1 MEENRALGYVKS
13 LERTVEMDCRSV
25 KEALED
31 LQEMCRIVSPEKNVP
46 TGIIVDI
53 REIYKLIQT
62 RFTEI
67 KAIQQLLK
75 GKYHQY
81 SRRDPLRDKEILEMG
96 FIAKT
101 TFTRFEEN
109 VKLIIEKE
117 KAKEREKAARASQRD
132 KILLWFNSREK
143 QILFLRKIRT
153 LKELDY
159 KPMPGKPVDD
169 RRGMAGVRSLTL
181 FLIEGEA
188 PLIDSFQSQI
198 RLREHD
204 QIERYH
210 ERELRGVLAHL
221 REVDPSEI
229 ERLFQLFFE
238 KTKILNLKCVLIPIH
253 PHKDINPEKIDSVA
267 EILKEMNGGEVR
279 TVSM

>member
-1 MEENRALGYVKS
+1 MEDHRALIYVKS

-25 KEALED
+25 KESLED
-31 LQEMCRIVSPEKNVP
+31 LQEMCRIVNPAKNVP

-53 REIYKLIQT
+53 REIYKSIQT

-101 TFTRFEEN
+101 TFSRFEEN
-109 VKLIIEKE
+109 VKLIIERE
-117 KAKEREKAARASQRD
+117 KAKEREKTARASQRD
-132 KILLWFNSREK
+132 KILQWFNSREK
-143 QILFLRKIRT
+143 QIQFLRKMRT

-159 KPMPGKPVDD
+159 KPMDGKLVDE
-169 RRGMAGVRSLTL
+169 RRGVAGVRSLTL

-188 PLIDSFQSQI
+188 PLIDSFQSQM

-210 ERELRGVLAHL
+210 GKELRGVLAHL
-221 REVDPSEI
+221 RDVDPSEI
-229 ERLFQLFFE
+229 ERLFQLLFE
-238 KTKILNLKCVLIPIH
+238 KTKILDLKCVLIPIY
-253 PHKDINPEKIDSVA
+253 PHKDIDPGEIDSVA
-267 EILKEMNGGEVR
+267 EILKEMKGGEVR
-279 TVSM
+279 TISM

>member
-1 MEENRALGYVKS
+1 MEDHRAQVYVRS

-25 KEALED
+25 KEALDD
-31 LQEMCRIVSPEKNVP
+31 LQGMCRIVSPEKNVP

-53 REIYKLIQT
+53 REIHKTIQT
-62 RFTEI
+62 RLTEI

-81 SRRDPLRDKEILEMG
+81 ARKDPLRDKEILEMG

-101 TFTRFEEN
+101 TFSRFEEN

-132 KILLWFNSREK
+132 RILQWFNTREK
-143 QILFLRKIRT
+143 QILFLRKMRT

-159 KPMPGKPVDD
+159 KPMSGKLVDD
-169 RRGMAGVRSLTL
+169 RRGVAGVRSLTL

-210 ERELRGVLAHL
+210 ESELRGVLAHL

-229 ERLFQLFFE
+229 ERLFQLLFE
-238 KTKILNLKCVLIPIH
+238 KTKIFNLKCVLIPIY
-253 PHKDINPEKIDSVA
+253 PHKDFNPEEINSVA
-267 EILKEMNGGEVR
+267 EIIKEMKGGEVR